1 MLGKMRRI
9 DLRSDTVTQPTDRMR
24 QAMANAEVG
33 DDVMGEDPTVRRLEE
48 LAAQTFGKEA
58 AVLVP
63 SGTMGNQIALLT
75 HTRRGEEVI
84 VESEAHIYFYEVGGI
99 GALAGV
105 QTRTIMG
112 DAGVLSPEKVRL
124 AIRANDIHFPRTG
137 LICIENTHNR
147 AGGTVTCLDEM
158 EALAAV
164 AKEHNIPIHVD
175 GARIFNAATHLGIS
189 VEELTK
195 DADSVMFALS
205 KGLGCPIGSMVVGT
219 EQWIARA
226 RKWRK
231 MLGGGMRQAGIIAAA
246 GIIGIEEMVGRLDED
261 HRLAYQLAE
270 GLANIK
276 GIDLNLKQVQTNI
289 VIFDITDTNLSVP
302 VFLDKLAEAGVL
314 ASAFGENIVR
324 MVTHKDVNAQDIDYA
339 LQVVNQVVS

>member
-1 MLGKMRRI
+1 MRRI
-9 DLRSDTVTQPTDRMR
+9 DLRSDTVTQPTEQMR
-24 QAMANAEVG
+24 QAMATAEVG
-33 DDVMGEDPTVRRLEE
+33 DDVMGEDPTVRKLEE

-58 AVLVP
+58 ALLVP

-75 HTRRGEEVI
+75 HTRRGDEVI

-105 QTRTIMG
+105 QTRTIRG
-112 DAGVLSPEKVRL
+112 DEGVLTPENVRI
-124 AIRANDIHFPRTG
+124 AIRSNDIHFPKTG
-137 LICIENTHNR
+137 LICLENTHNR

-164 AKEHNIPIHVD
+164 AKEHDIPIHVD

-189 VEELTK
+189 VKELTK

-246 GIIGIEEMVGRLDED
+246 GIIGIQEMAGRLEED
-261 HRLAYQLAE
+261 HQLAYKLAD
-270 GLANIK
+270 GLANMQ
-276 GIDLNLKQVQTNI
+276 GIELNPKRVQTNI
-289 VIFDITDTNLSVP
+289 VIYDITDTNLSVP
-302 VFLDKLAEAGVL
+302 VFLERLQGEGVL
-314 ASAFGENIVR
+314 ASSFGENLVR
-324 MVTHKDVNAQDIDYA
+324 MVTHKDVSAKDIE
-339 LQVVNQVVS
+339 LTLEVVNKVVS

>member
-1 MLGKMRRI
+1 MRRI
-9 DLRSDTVTQPTDRMR
+9 DLRSDTVTQPTEQMR
-24 QAMANAEVG
+24 HAMATAEVG
-33 DDVMGEDPTVRRLEE
+33 DDVMGEDPTVRKLEE

-58 AVLVP
+58 ALLVP

-75 HTRRGEEVI
+75 HTRRGDEVI

-105 QTRTIMG
+105 QTRTIRG
-112 DAGVLSPEKVRL
+112 DEGVLTPENVRI
-124 AIRANDIHFPRTG
+124 AIRSNDIHFPKTG
-137 LICIENTHNR
+137 LICLENTHNR

-164 AKEHNIPIHVD
+164 AKEHDIPIHVD

-189 VEELTK
+189 VKELTK

-246 GIIGIEEMVGRLDED
+246 GIIGIQEMAGRLEED
-261 HRLAYQLAE
+261 HQLAYKLAD
-270 GLANIK
+270 GLANMQ
-276 GIDLNLKQVQTNI
+276 GIELNPKRVQTNI
-289 VIFDITDTNLSVP
+289 VIYDITDTNLSVP
-302 VFLDKLAEAGVL
+302 VFLERLQGEGVL
-314 ASAFGENIVR
+314 ASSFGENLVR
-324 MVTHKDVNAQDIDYA
+324 MVTHKDVSAKDIE
-339 LQVVNQVVS
+339 LTLEVVSKVVS